1 MSAREASPRPD
12 GTRSL
17 QIFVIDVDGRPTLAF
32 EAADL
37 AEAQDICRDPD
48 LRTDLTALRSSG
60 VPVCARESVLTARAA
75 AQEEMS
81 AFRRAV
87 GLAPASEQPTM
98 TFLIK
103 IDGVMVVTVGPEQ
116 A

>member
-1 MSAREASPRPD
+1 
-12 GTRSL
+12 
-17 QIFVIDVDGRPTLAF
+17 
-32 EAADL
+32 
-37 AEAQDICRDPD
+37 
-48 LRTDLTALRSSG
+48 
-60 VPVCARESVLTARAA
+60 
-75 AQEEMS
+75 MS
-81 AFRRAV
+81 AFQRAV